1 MFVYVKLYL
10 FPMKIRLGELRQL
23 IREELERNRLSE
35 LLREAEAGVG
45 LSGKSL
51 SLVARLEEINRDLE
65 VHDLQVG
72 IVQGVSPQSETRFR
86 FSVRSLTNPIESSPV
101 PEESS
106 DRLKVAKKLSGAPSE
121 SIRDALEKV
130 PYGWIDVSR
139 PDGKG
144 ECSGALVV
152 KYTAPTADGWG
163 PLLYDLAME
172 FATQQ
177 GGGLASDRGDVSSSA
192 RGVWSKYDTAR
203 PDVTPVQLDRKGGER
218 KYKLTPDDPSDDCSQ
233 DMVMY
238 LLNKLPN
245 SDEAEWSKSPL
256 SRAYL
261 KTDGAV
267 MASLES
273 AGLLWQ

>member
-1 MFVYVKLYL
+1 
-10 FPMKIRLGELRQL
+10 MKIRLRKLRQL

-35 LLREAEAGVG
+35 LLREAEAG

-51 SLVARLEEINRDLE
+51 SLVARLEEINRELK
-65 VHDLQVG
+65 VHDIQVG

-86 FSVRSLTNPIESSPV
+86 FSVRSLSNPIESIPV
-101 PEESS
+101 PEGSS
-106 DRLKVAKKLSGAPSE
+106 DRLKAAKKLGVASLE
-121 SIRDALEKV
+121 SARDVLENV
-130 PYGWIDVSR
+130 PFGWIDVGQ
-139 PDGKG
+139 PENKG
-144 ECSGALVV
+144 PCSGALVV

-203 PDVTPVQLDRKGGER
+203 PDVKPVQLDRKGGER

-233 DMVMY
+233 DMVMF

-267 MASLES
+267 IAALES
-273 AGLLWQ
+273 AGLLW